1 MKNILIAVDFSEFS
15 LNAARFGCALANDI
29 NANVVLLHSFNL
41 PLNLSE
47 EALPVLTYDEV
58 KTIAAIKINQLQQE
72 LQQEFSN
79 LTIETKIA
87 YGEMSD
93 TMIEM
98 LNSSSFQ
105 LSILGN
111 SGVGNSMLW
120 LGSNVA
126 KALTQ
131 IKSNTLAIPEHC
143 AYEKPSKILFA
154 CDFKH
159 IKDESYDLNKLMELV
174 NLFGTQLYVI
184 HVDNTE
190 TDFDPNCISEN
201 MMLHDRLADINP
213 KYFYLD
219 KEQVDEGIIAFAS
232 EHEIDWIAVAP
243 HQHSFF
249 ERLFSHS
256 HTKTMIKLSTKP
268 LLAIH

>member
-1 MKNILIAVDFSEFS
+1 MTNLLLAVDFSDVS

-29 NANVVLLHSFNL
+29 NANVVLLHSFVL
-41 PLNLSE
+41 PVNITE
-47 EALPVLTYDEV
+47 EALPVLTLEEV
-58 KTIAAIKINQLQQE
+58 KTIAENRINQLQQE
-72 LQQEFSN
+72 LQKEYSN
-79 LTIETKIA
+79 IKISSKIT
-87 YGEMSD
+87 YGELSD
-93 TMIEM
+93 ALVEM
-98 LNSSSFQ
+98 LETSSFQ
-105 LSILGN
+105 LCILGN

-120 LGSNVA
+120 FGSNVA
-126 KALTQ
+126 KVLTQ

-143 AYEKPSKILFA
+143 TYEKPNKILFA

-174 NLFGTQLYVI
+174 NLFGAQLYVI
-184 HVDNTE
+184 HIDNTE

-219 KEQVDEGIIAFAS
+219 NEEVDEGIIQFAS
-232 EHEIDWIAVAP
+232 EHELDWIAVAP

-256 HTKTMIKLSTKP
+256 HTKTIIKLSTKP